1 MFLGPERTRE
11 LLAIIDRAG
20 TVSVAEFARC
30 AFAPDAPVWSSPPPA
45 RRRRTWRPGGRARS
59 SAAALLGQL
68 RERHLV
74 WSRSA
79 GTFELTD
86 AGKEFLHRQPGA
98 APGSF
103 PTPEPPALDDNRW
116 RQTESGDRLLA
127 DEATGNSWR
136 LDRSGRFHLRRA
148 GMEWES
154 FPQQSAP
161 APPPPAAMP
170 ASWTDPFGQHWFRG
184 VTGDL
189 WAWDY
194 RVGAWARV
202 A

>member
-20 TVSVAEFARC
+20 SVSIAEFARA
-30 AFAPDAPVWSSPPPA
+30 AFAPDAPVWKSAPPE
-45 RRRRTWRPGGRARS
+45 RRRRTWQPGGRARS
-59 SAAALLGQL
+59 SAAALLGHL

-86 AGKEFLHRQPGA
+86 AGREFLHRQPGA

-103 PTPEPPALDDNRW
+103 PTPERPAPDDHRW
-116 RQTESGDRLLA
+116 RQTERGRLLA
-127 DEATGNSWR
+127 DQSTGNSWR
-136 LDRSGRFHLRRA
+136 LDRSGRLFLRRA

-154 FPQQSAP
+154 FPQQP
-161 APPPPAAMP
+161 AQASPPPAAMP
-170 ASWTDPFGQHWFRG
+170 TTWTDVYGQTWFRG
-184 VTGDL
+184 ASGDV
-189 WAWDY
+189 WAWDH